1 MDNIN
6 TNINQ
11 IIFPKDMELRKI
23 KKKPKKKK
31 GPSKKKLA
39 LDNLKSV
46 LQNFDA
52 VINEAK
58 QKGVSIPAEL
68 GQLPSNVNEV
78 DSVKE
83 IEELTADLSNRI
95 IQIQALLEKGSSLT
109 QSKNLFGYDLPQR
122 PGIFPITPQPFLPPT
137 IIPVQPQAP
146 AREPPVLPSGGET
159 PIIPSVSPAMGE
171 EDTEKDL
178 ERIRNE
184 ILDKLTPE
192 QKAQA
197 EADLAKEKAEAE
209 AGGDKMPEPVSNDL
223 NLETNSGVKYGNST
237 FNMTAP
243 VGFYDLFRRYRQ
255 FIENL
260 QFNTI
265 KIKEGYFNIPENK
278 YVGLDNQKN
287 NILKSFNTFNTGL
300 NPNQVKYIDNN
311 STLSEIERLLDQTL
325 IMDLE
330 DILKQELT
338 KQKVNVIE
346 ISGGKKASS
355 LEAEQKANE
364 EFEELLNSTT
374 DKTTDLKS
382 QIKNSKDIDELESI
396 RKKLNNELLLNINQE
411 FNKLSGEEKTASLTP
426 FNNLKATINNLVT
439 RIQKKITKIEEL
451 NKNQPEEPEIPE
463 SPKSID
469 PVSPPE
475 IEPPIVEPPKGNETV
490 ADDKRPLKPRK
501 KPKIYNFNNIQ
512 DKDLKLLTKY
522 VVTKGS
528 YSTNVMRALENIG
541 IDRESVMKIKKL
553 QRLGNKTPAMRKH
566 EKVKDIL
573 ISRGINSK
581 YFD

>member
-31 GPSKKKLA
+31 GPSKKRIA

-58 QKGVSIPAEL
+58 QKNISIPAEL

-146 AREPPVLPSGGET
+146 AREPPVLPSPIEP
-159 PIIPSVSPAMGE
+159 PIIPSVSPAMGD

-278 YVGLDNQKN
+278 YTGLENQKN
-287 NILKSFNTFNTGL
+287 NILKSFNTFNSNL
-300 NPNQVKYIDNN
+300 NSNQVQYIDNN
-311 STLSEIERLLDQTL
+311 PTLSEIEKLLDNTL

-330 DILKQELT
+330 DILKQELQ
-338 KQKVNVIE
+338 KQKVNIIE
-346 ISGGKKASS
+346 ISGGKKPSS
-355 LEAEQKANE
+355 LEKEQKANE

-382 QIKNSKDIDELESI
+382 QIKNSKDMDELESI
-396 RKKLNNELLLNINQE
+396 RNKLNNELLLNINQE
-411 FNKLSGEEKTASLTP
+411 FNKLSGEEKTASLTNY
-426 FNNLKATINNLVT
+426 NNLKATINNLVT

-475 IEPPIVEPPKGNETV
+475 IEPPIVVPPKGNETV
-490 ADDKRPLKPRK
+490 ADDSRPLKPRK

-522 VVTKGS
+522 VVTQGN
-528 YSTNVMRALENIG
+528 YSTNVMKALENIG

-553 QRLGNKTPAMRKH
+553 QRLGSKTPAMRKN

>member
-23 KKKPKKKK
+23 KKKKKKK
-31 GPSKKKLA
+31 GPSKKKIA
-39 LDNLKSV
+39 LDNLKQV
-46 LQNFDA
+46 LQSFDA

-58 QKGVSIPAEL
+58 QKNITIPAEL

-78 DSVKE
+78 DSIKE

-95 IQIQALLEKGSSLT
+95 IQIQALLEKGSALT
-109 QSKNLFGYDLPQR
+109 QSKNLFSFDLPQR
-122 PGIFPITPQPFLPPT
+122 AGIFPVTPEPFLPPT
-137 IIPVQPQAP
+137 MIPIPPQAP
-146 AREPPVLPSGGET
+146 ARQPPVLPSGGET
-159 PIIPSVSPAMGE
+159 PIIPSGVSPAMGG

-178 ERIRNE
+178 ERIRKE

-197 EADLAKEKAEAE
+197 EADLEKEKAE
-209 AGGDKMPEPVSNDL
+209 AGGDKIPQPVSNDL
-223 NLETNSGVKYGNST
+223 NLETNSGVKYGNTT

-278 YVGLDNQKN
+278 YVGLENQRI
-287 NILKSFNTFNTGL
+287 NILKAFNTFNSGL
-300 NPNQVKYIDNN
+300 NANQVQYIDNN
-311 STLSEIERLLDQTL
+311 PTLSEIEKLLDNTL
-325 IMDLE
+325 LEDLE
-330 DILKQELT
+330 DILKQELQ
-338 KQKVNVIE
+338 KQKVNIIE
-346 ISGGKKASS
+346 ISGGKKPSS
-355 LEAEQKANE
+355 LEKEQKANE

-382 QIKNSKDIDELESI
+382 QIKNSKDMDELESI
-396 RKKLNNELLLNINQE
+396 RNKLNNELLLNINQE
-411 FNKLSGEEKTASLTP
+411 FNKLSGEEKTASLTNY
-426 FNNLKATINNLVT
+426 NNLKATINNLVT

-475 IEPPIVEPPKGNETV
+475 IEPPVIEPPKGNETV

-522 VVTKGS
+522 VVTQGN
-528 YSTNVMRALENIG
+528 YSTNVMKALENIG

-553 QRLGNKTPAMRKH
+553 QRLGSKTPAMRKN